1 MPKLLLFAACEK
13 VIVGQDGAVSMISI
27 FQSIRLRP
35 PGDSV
40 EAAKAQVP
48 FSWCLF
54 ALWERDNGEGTDFEQ
69 RWQLTD
75 PSDQPLIGSKVALRF
90 DKQFRRVVITMSGFR
105 VAYRIAR
112 GFPAGARVAEQATNA
127 AAVLA
132 VGMTPSLRLRKGRA
146 AAHLD
151 RDLLVTQG
159 GDRIDP
165 GGALRREE
173 AGQGRDA
180 EKNGRS

>member
-90 DKQFRRVVITMSGFR
+90 DKQFRRVVITMSGFPVGAPGR
-105 VAYRIAR
+105 YALRLSLKDIAR
-112 GFPAGARVAEQATNA
+112 GTETEMGTYPI
-127 AAVLA
+127 
-132 VGMTPSLRLRKGRA
+132 
-146 AAHLD
+146 
-151 RDLLVTQG
+151 LV
-159 GDRIDP
+159 
-165 GGALRREE
+165 
-173 AGQGRDA
+173 
-180 EKNGRS
+180 S